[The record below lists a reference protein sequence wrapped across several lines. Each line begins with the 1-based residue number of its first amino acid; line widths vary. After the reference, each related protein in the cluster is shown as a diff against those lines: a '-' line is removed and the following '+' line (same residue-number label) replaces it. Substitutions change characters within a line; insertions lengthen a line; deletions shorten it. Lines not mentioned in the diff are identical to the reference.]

1 MIILII
7 GLGSIGKKHVDAIYA
22 LGLDVTIYALRGGLS
37 FHKSYKGVINVSS
50 TDEIQTTIDFTIV
63 SNITSAHEVTI
74 MKVLELQCPI
84 FIEKPVL
91 SDLGN
96 ASMIS
101 SKLKEKNVLT
111 YVACNLRFHSGLQ
124 FLKKYLDEKKPRIN
138 EVNIYCGSYLPEWR
152 PEINFRDSY
161 STKSEQGGGVHLDL
175 IHELDYC
182 TWLFGFPEKVTSIK
196 RDVSSLS
203 INAVDH
209 AIFNFLYTSFT
220 TVINLNYYRRDAKRT
235 LEVVTSE
242 DSILLDLRSNI
253 IQSQLTRHI
262 IYKEPFEMVDT
273 YRKQMKYFIDIINSN
288 KQTNNDFDYA
298 ANILR
303 LAKNE
308 KYEGQNYSGYG
319 R

>member
-22 LGLDVTIYALRGGLS
+22 LKLKVTIYALRSGS
-37 FHKSYKGVINVSS
+37 SMESYREVINISS
-50 TDEIQTTIDFTIV
+50 VGKIQNKIDFIVV
-63 SNITSAHEVTI
+63 SNITRAHEATI
-74 MKVLELQCPI
+74 RSVFELQCPI

-91 SDLGN
+91 SDLEN
-96 ASMIS
+96 ASRIS
-101 SKLKEKNVLT
+101 EKLKEKNILT

-138 EVNIYCGSYLPEWR
+138 EVNIYCGSYLPDWR
-152 PEINFRDSY
+152 SGIDFRKSY
-161 STKSEQGGGVHLDL
+161 SANFDQGGGVHLDL

-182 TWLFGFPEKVTSIK
+182 TWLFGFPEKATSIK

-209 AIFNFLYTSFT
+209 AKFEFSYTNFITG
-220 TVINLNYYRRDAKRT
+220 INLNYYRRDAKRT

-253 IQSQLTRHI
+253 IQSLLTGHI
-262 IYKEPFEMVDT
+262 IYNEPFEMKET
-273 YRKQMKYFIDIINSN
+273 YRKQMRYFMDVINSK
-288 KQTNNDFDYA
+288 KQTINDFDYA
-298 ANILR
+298 VKILQLAND
-303 LAKNE
+303 E
-308 KYEGQNYSGYG
+308 
-319 R
+319 

>member
-22 LGLDVTIYALRGGLS
+22 LKLEVTIYALRGGS
-37 FHKSYKGVINVSS
+37 SMESYREVINISS
-50 TDEIQTTIDFTIV
+50 VGEIQNKIDFIVV
-63 SNITSAHEVTI
+63 SNITSAHEATI
-74 MKVLELQCPI
+74 TSVFELQCPI

-91 SDLGN
+91 SDLEN
-96 ASMIS
+96 ASRIS
-101 SKLKEKNVLT
+101 AKLKEKNILT

-138 EVNIYCGSYLPEWR
+138 EVNIYCGSYLPDWR
-152 PEINFRDSY
+152 SGIDFRKSY
-161 STKSEQGGGVHLDL
+161 SAYSEQGGGVHLDL

-182 TWLFGFPEKVTSIK
+182 TWLFGFPEKATSIK

-209 AIFNFLYTSFT
+209 AKFEFSYANFT
-220 TVINLNYYRRDAKRT
+220 TGINLNYYRRDAKRT

-253 IQSQLTRHI
+253 IQSLLTGNI
-262 IYKEPFEMVDT
+262 IYNGPFEMKDT
-273 YRKQMKYFIDIINSN
+273 YRRQMRYFINVINSN
-288 KQTNNDFDYA
+288 KQTINDFDYA
-298 ANILR
+298 VKILQLAND
-303 LAKNE
+303 E
-308 KYEGQNYSGYG
+308 
-319 R
+319 